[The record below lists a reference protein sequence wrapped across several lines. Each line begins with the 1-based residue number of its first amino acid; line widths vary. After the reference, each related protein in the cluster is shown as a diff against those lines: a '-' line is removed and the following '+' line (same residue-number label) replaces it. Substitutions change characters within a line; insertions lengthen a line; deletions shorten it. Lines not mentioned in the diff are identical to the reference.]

1 MLLVDEETR
10 WLRRP
15 RDLVSAVITLLAIV
29 GVMVVTVY
37 GSSTALAVIR
47 DVRTATSGIITSILF
62 MPVNALEGLIGFF
75 LPAALVIDMAWHR
88 RWRTLATGAL
98 AVASAAAFTYGLL
111 WLFSRYFPLSPI
123 TGQLS
128 DSLVEQTYFKLI
140 PYVAVVSAILTVA
153 GSGKRAKTTRWGW
166 PLLSLVLVLSVLQG
180 NQTLPGALITALLGV
195 LCGLMWRYIAGD
207 VPDRATGADLVKLVR
222 RAGVDAQLVVRIDKL
237 PDDAALAAWLAPA
250 YGDLGHIDRYGID
263 QIHRIL
269 QKAGESFEGAPP
281 KPKGSEAAS
290 PESEQQADDPQ
301 GANGSRR
308 ADGPQRADDRLES
321 KGNRQAPEPA
331 PTIGSISRSA
341 KAASQH
347 LRPADDVDPIALRN
361 ELLAS
366 YHPPLSEE
374 ASRNYIVVDSSGNPH
389 HASFFDADQQIV
401 GVLQSSWQRLVLT
414 TTARQAEKTIDGA
427 MDRFALM
434 ELASASAGLA
444 PDRGLAVAGSDSS
457 KVVILE
463 VDGSTALSEVEPN
476 EIPDEAL
483 DDVWDIL
490 QDAHRRGFSHGDV
503 RAGVTALKGGRAQLL
518 HWENGR
524 LAASEMERRIDMAQA
539 MAMMAGTVGVERAI
553 ASASRCLPRDQIV
566 SLAPIL
572 QKAIV
577 PSETMAKF
585 TEKKQLER
593 LRDRLTEQVPEV
605 AEVTPTQLY
614 RFSVKTVVTV
624 SLGLVAVYILVVSVN
639 FNELRS
645 TLANANPLWMLFAFV
660 AGLFTYIG
668 AAMTL
673 RAYTSEPLNAKDAVM
688 VQVAAS
694 LVTLVAPAG
703 IGPAALNLRFLQ
715 KRRVSTPV
723 AVATVTLVQL
733 AQFVTTIILLIGI
746 SLATGKI
753 GSLSMPSGA
762 VMVAIA
768 IGVLAVA
775 ALFLVKPLRRWAAK
789 KIRPTIDQ
797 VWPRLVWLATHP
809 SRIAYG
815 FAGST
820 VQTIAFVA
828 CFGGSLAAFG
838 YSLPIVTLA
847 LAYLLSNSLGSVV
860 PSPGGIGPVE
870 TALTTGLTVA
880 GVPTSIAVSTAV
892 LYRLLTFW
900 GRVPLGWLALRTIT
914 KRGVI

>member
-290 PESEQQADDPQ
+290 PESEQQADNPQ

-331 PTIGSISRSA
+331 PTIGPISRSA

-361 ELLAS
+361 
-366 YHPPLSEE
+366 
-374 ASRNYIVVDSSGNPH
+374 
-389 HASFFDADQQIV
+389 
-401 GVLQSSWQRLVLT
+401 
-414 TTARQAEKTIDGA
+414 
-427 MDRFALM
+427 
-434 ELASASAGLA
+434 
-444 PDRGLAVAGSDSS
+444 
-457 KVVILE
+457 
-463 VDGSTALSEVEPN
+463 
-476 EIPDEAL
+476 
-483 DDVWDIL
+483 
-490 QDAHRRGFSHGDV
+490 
-503 RAGVTALKGGRAQLL
+503 
-518 HWENGR
+518 
-524 LAASEMERRIDMAQA
+524 
-539 MAMMAGTVGVERAI
+539 
-553 ASASRCLPRDQIV
+553 
-566 SLAPIL
+566 
-572 QKAIV
+572 
-577 PSETMAKF
+577 
-585 TEKKQLER
+585 
-593 LRDRLTEQVPEV
+593 
-605 AEVTPTQLY
+605 
-614 RFSVKTVVTV
+614 
-624 SLGLVAVYILVVSVN
+624 
-639 FNELRS
+639 
-645 TLANANPLWMLFAFV
+645 
-660 AGLFTYIG
+660 
-668 AAMTL
+668 
-673 RAYTSEPLNAKDAVM
+673 
-688 VQVAAS
+688 
-694 LVTLVAPAG
+694 
-703 IGPAALNLRFLQ
+703 
-715 KRRVSTPV
+715 
-723 AVATVTLVQL
+723 
-733 AQFVTTIILLIGI
+733 
-746 SLATGKI
+746 
-753 GSLSMPSGA
+753 
-762 VMVAIA
+762 
-768 IGVLAVA
+768 
-775 ALFLVKPLRRWAAK
+775 
-789 KIRPTIDQ
+789 
-797 VWPRLVWLATHP
+797 
-809 SRIAYG
+809 
-815 FAGST
+815 
-820 VQTIAFVA
+820 
-828 CFGGSLAAFG
+828 
-838 YSLPIVTLA
+838 
-847 LAYLLSNSLGSVV
+847 
-860 PSPGGIGPVE
+860 
-870 TALTTGLTVA
+870 
-880 GVPTSIAVSTAV
+880 
-892 LYRLLTFW
+892 
-900 GRVPLGWLALRTIT
+900 
-914 KRGVI
+914 

>member
-1 MLLVDEETR
+1 M
-10 WLRRP
+10 
-15 RDLVSAVITLLAIV
+15 SAVITLLAIV

-62 MPVNALEGLIGFF
+62 MPVNALEGLIGFV

-207 VPDRATGADLVKLVR
+207 VPDRATGADLVRLVR

-237 PDDAALAAWLAPA
+237 PDDDALAAWLAPA

-290 PESEQQADDPQ
+290 PESEQQRADRSRGADD
-301 GANGSRR
+301 SRR
-308 ADGPQRADDRLES
+308 ANGPLGAKDRLES
-321 KGNRQAPEPA
+321 KEDRQIPEPA
-331 PTIGSISRSA
+331 PGFGRVGRSA
-341 KAASQH
+341 KAASQR
-347 LRPADDVDPIALRN
+347 LRPADDVDPLALRN

-366 YHPPLSEE
+366 YHPPLSKE

-463 VDGSTALSEVEPN
+463 VDGSTALSDVEPN

-518 HWENGR
+518 HWENGH

-572 QKAIV
+572 QKAVV

-645 TLANANPLWMLFAFV
+645 TLAHANPLWMLFAFV

-673 RAYTSEPLNAKDAVM
+673 RAYTSEPLNAKDTVM

-715 KRRVSTPV
+715 KRKVSTPV

-762 VMVAIA
+762 VIVAIA
-768 IGVLAVA
+768 VGVLTVA

-789 KIRPTIDQ
+789 KVRPTIDQ

-900 GRVPLGWLALRTIT
+900 GRVPLGWLALRMIT

>member
-1 MLLVDEETR
+1 M
-10 WLRRP
+10 
-15 RDLVSAVITLLAIV
+15 SAVITLLAIV

-62 MPVNALEGLIGFF
+62 MPVNALEGLIGFV

-207 VPDRATGADLVKLVR
+207 VPDRATGADLVRLVR

-237 PDDAALAAWLAPA
+237 PDDDALAAWLAPV

-290 PESEQQADDPQ
+290 PESEQQRAGHSRGADD
-301 GANGSRR
+301 SRR
-308 ADGPQRADDRLES
+308 ANGPLGAKDRLES
-321 KGNRQAPEPA
+321 KEDRQIPEPA
-331 PTIGSISRSA
+331 PGFGRVGRSA
-341 KAASQH
+341 KAASQR
-347 LRPADDVDPIALRN
+347 LRPADDVDPLALRN

-366 YHPPLSEE
+366 YHPPLSKE

-463 VDGSTALSEVEPN
+463 VDGSTALSDVEPN

-518 HWENGR
+518 HWENGH

-572 QKAIV
+572 QKAVV

-645 TLANANPLWMLFAFV
+645 TLAHANPLWMLFAFV

-673 RAYTSEPLNAKDAVM
+673 RAYTSEPLNAKDTVM

-715 KRRVSTPV
+715 KRKVSTPV

-762 VMVAIA
+762 VIVAIA
-768 IGVLAVA
+768 VGVLAVA

-789 KIRPTIDQ
+789 KVRPTIDQ

-900 GRVPLGWLALRTIT
+900 GRVPLGWLALRMIT

>member
-1 MLLVDEETR
+1 M
-10 WLRRP
+10 
-15 RDLVSAVITLLAIV
+15 SAVITLLAIV

-62 MPVNALEGLIGFF
+62 MPVNALEGLIGFV

-207 VPDRATGADLVKLVR
+207 VPDRATGADLVRLVR

-237 PDDAALAAWLAPA
+237 PDDDALAAWLAPA

-290 PESEQQADDPQ
+290 PESEQQRAGHSRGADD
-301 GANGSRR
+301 SRR
-308 ADGPQRADDRLES
+308 ANGPLGAKDRLES
-321 KGNRQAPEPA
+321 KEDRQIPEPA
-331 PTIGSISRSA
+331 PGFGRVGRSA
-341 KAASQH
+341 KAASQR
-347 LRPADDVDPIALRN
+347 LRPADDVDPLALRN

-366 YHPPLSEE
+366 YHPPLSKE

-463 VDGSTALSEVEPN
+463 VDDSTALSDVEPN

-518 HWENGR
+518 HWENGH

-645 TLANANPLWMLFAFV
+645 TLAHANPLWMLFAFV

-673 RAYTSEPLNAKDAVM
+673 RAYTSEPLNAKDTVM

-715 KRRVSTPV
+715 KRKVSTPV

-762 VMVAIA
+762 VIVAIA
-768 IGVLAVA
+768 VGVLAVA

-900 GRVPLGWLALRTIT
+900 GRVPLGWLALRMIT

>member
-15 RDLVSAVITLLAIV
+15 RDLVSAIIMVLVIV

-37 GSSTALAVIR
+37 GSSTALAVTR
-47 DVRTATSGIITSILF
+47 DVRTATSGIIESILF

-88 RWRTLATGAL
+88 RWRSLATAAL
-98 AVASAAAFTYGLL
+98 AVASATGSAYGLL

-123 TGQLS
+123 TGELS
-128 DSLVEQTYFKLI
+128 DSLAEQTYFKLI

-153 GSGKRAKTTRWGW
+153 ASGKRAKTTRWGW
-166 PLLSLVLVLSVLQG
+166 PLLSVVLVLSVLQG
-180 NQTLPGALITALLGV
+180 TQTLPGALITSLLGV

-207 VPDRATGADLVKLVR
+207 VPDRATGGDLVKLVR
-222 RAGVDAQLVVRIDKL
+222 RAGIDAQLVVRIDEL
-237 PDDAALAAWLAPA
+237 SDDVPLKAWLAPT
-250 YGDLGHIDRYGID
+250 YGDLGHVDRYGIE
-263 QIHRIL
+263 QIHLIL
-269 QKAGESFEGAPP
+269 QKAGESFEGVPP
-281 KPKGSEAAS
+281 EPKEGAQSHTSES
-290 PESEQQADDPQ
+290 
-301 GANGSRR
+301 NGSSVSQDFATRVEKAN
-308 ADGPQRADDRLES
+308 ADPASAADSS
-321 KGNRQAPEPA
+321 KG
-331 PTIGSISRSA
+331 T
-341 KAASQH
+341 SQQ
-347 LRPADDVDPIALRN
+347 LKPADDVDPRALRD
-361 ELLAS
+361 ELVTS
-366 YHPPLSEE
+366 YHPPLGEE
-374 ASRNYIVVDSSGNPH
+374 ASRNYIVVDTSGNPY

-401 GVLQSSWQRLVLT
+401 GVIQASWQRLVLT
-414 TTARQAEKTIDGA
+414 TTARHSEKTIDGA

-444 PDRGLAVAGSDSS
+444 PDRNLAVAGSDSS

-463 VDGSTALSEVEPN
+463 IDGSVALTDVAPDA
-476 EIPDEAL
+476 IPDEAL

-490 QDAHRRGFSHGDV
+490 QVAHRKGFSHGDV
-503 RAGVTALKGGRAQLL
+503 RAGTTALRGGRAQLL
-518 HWENGR
+518 HWENGH

-572 QKAIV
+572 QKAVI
-577 PSETMAKF
+577 PAETMAKF
-585 TEKKQLER
+585 TEKKQLES

-605 AEVTPTQLY
+605 AEVSPTQLY
-614 RFSVKTVVTV
+614 RFSIKTVVTV
-624 SLGLVAVYILVVSVN
+624 SLGLAAVYILLASVN
-639 FNELRS
+639 FSEVRT

-668 AAMTL
+668 AAITL
-673 RAYTSEPLNAKDAVM
+673 RAYTSEHLNFRNTVM

-715 KRRVSTPV
+715 KRKVPTPI
-723 AVATVTLVQL
+723 ALATVTLVQL

-762 VMVAIA
+762 VIVAIIVGTLA
-768 IGVLAVA
+768 IAV
-775 ALFLVKPLRRWAAK
+775 LFLVKPLRRWVAK

-838 YSLPIVTLA
+838 HSLPIVTLA
-847 LAYLLSNSLGSVV
+847 FAYLLSNSLGSVV

-900 GRVPLGWLALRTIT
+900 GRVPLGWLALRMIT

>member
-1 MLLVDEETR
+1 M
-10 WLRRP
+10 
-15 RDLVSAVITLLAIV
+15 SAVITLLAIV

-62 MPVNALEGLIGFF
+62 MPVNALEGLIGFV

-207 VPDRATGADLVKLVR
+207 VPDRATGADLVRLVR

-237 PDDAALAAWLAPA
+237 PDDDALAAWLAPA

-269 QKAGESFEGAPP
+269 QKAGESFEGTPP

-290 PESEQQADDPQ
+290 PESEQQRAGHSRGADD
-301 GANGSRR
+301 SRR
-308 ADGPQRADDRLES
+308 ANGPLGAKDRLES
-321 KGNRQAPEPA
+321 KEDRQIPEPA
-331 PTIGSISRSA
+331 PGFGRVGRSA
-341 KAASQH
+341 KAASQR
-347 LRPADDVDPIALRN
+347 LRPADDVDPLALRN

-366 YHPPLSEE
+366 YHPPLSKE

-463 VDGSTALSEVEPN
+463 VDGSTALSDVEPN

-518 HWENGR
+518 HWENGH

-645 TLANANPLWMLFAFV
+645 TLAHANPLWMLFAFV

-673 RAYTSEPLNAKDAVM
+673 RAYTSEPLNAKDTVM

-715 KRRVSTPV
+715 KRKVSTPV

-762 VMVAIA
+762 VIVAIA
-768 IGVLAVA
+768 VGVLAVA

-789 KIRPTIDQ
+789 KVRPTIDQ

-900 GRVPLGWLALRTIT
+900 GRVPLGWLALRMIT

>member
-1 MLLVDEETR
+1 M
-10 WLRRP
+10 
-15 RDLVSAVITLLAIV
+15 SAVITLLAIV

-62 MPVNALEGLIGFF
+62 MPVNALEGLIGFV

-207 VPDRATGADLVKLVR
+207 VPDRATGADLVRLVR

-237 PDDAALAAWLAPA
+237 PDDDALAAWLAPA

-269 QKAGESFEGAPP
+269 QKAGESFEGTPP

-290 PESEQQADDPQ
+290 PESEQQRAGHSRGADD
-301 GANGSRR
+301 SRR
-308 ADGPQRADDRLES
+308 ANGPLGAKDRLES
-321 KGNRQAPEPA
+321 KEDRQIPEPA
-331 PTIGSISRSA
+331 PGFGRVGRSA
-341 KAASQH
+341 KAASQR
-347 LRPADDVDPIALRN
+347 LRPADDVDPLALRN

-366 YHPPLSEE
+366 YPPPLSKE

-463 VDGSTALSEVEPN
+463 VDGSTALSDVEPN

-518 HWENGR
+518 HWENGH

-572 QKAIV
+572 QKAVV

-645 TLANANPLWMLFAFV
+645 TLAHANPLWMLFAFV

-673 RAYTSEPLNAKDAVM
+673 RAYTSEPLNAKDTVM

-715 KRRVSTPV
+715 KRKVSTPV

-762 VMVAIA
+762 VIVAIA
-768 IGVLAVA
+768 VGVLAVA

-789 KIRPTIDQ
+789 KVRPTIDQ

-900 GRVPLGWLALRTIT
+900 GRVPLGWLALRMIT

>member
-1 MLLVDEETR
+1 M
-10 WLRRP
+10 
-15 RDLVSAVITLLAIV
+15 SAVITLLAIV

-62 MPVNALEGLIGFF
+62 MPVNALEGLIGFV

-207 VPDRATGADLVKLVR
+207 VPDRATGADLVRLVR

-237 PDDAALAAWLAPA
+237 PDDDALAAWLAPA

-290 PESEQQADDPQ
+290 PESEQQRADRSRGADD
-301 GANGSRR
+301 SRR
-308 ADGPQRADDRLES
+308 ANGPLGAKDRLES
-321 KGNRQAPEPA
+321 KEDRQIPEPA
-331 PTIGSISRSA
+331 PGFGRVGRSA
-341 KAASQH
+341 KAASQR
-347 LRPADDVDPIALRN
+347 LRPADDVDPLALRN

-366 YHPPLSEE
+366 YHPPLSKE

-463 VDGSTALSEVEPN
+463 VDGSTALSDVEPN

-518 HWENGR
+518 HWENGH

-572 QKAIV
+572 QKAVV

-645 TLANANPLWMLFAFV
+645 TLAHANPLWMLFAFV

-673 RAYTSEPLNAKDAVM
+673 RAYTSEPLNAKDTVM

-715 KRRVSTPV
+715 KRKVSTPV

-762 VMVAIA
+762 VIVAIA
-768 IGVLAVA
+768 VGVLAVA

-789 KIRPTIDQ
+789 KVRPTIDQ

>member
-1 MLLVDEETR
+1 M
-10 WLRRP
+10 
-15 RDLVSAVITLLAIV
+15 SAVITLLAIV

-62 MPVNALEGLIGFF
+62 MPVNALEGLIGFV

-207 VPDRATGADLVKLVR
+207 VPDRATGADLVRLVR

-237 PDDAALAAWLAPA
+237 PDDDALAAWLAPA

-290 PESEQQADDPQ
+290 PESEQQRAGHSRGADD
-301 GANGSRR
+301 SRR
-308 ADGPQRADDRLES
+308 ANGPLGAKDRLES
-321 KGNRQAPEPA
+321 KEDRQIPEPA
-331 PTIGSISRSA
+331 PGFGRVGRSA
-341 KAASQH
+341 KAASQR
-347 LRPADDVDPIALRN
+347 LRPADDVDPLALRN

-366 YHPPLSEE
+366 YHPPLSKE

-463 VDGSTALSEVEPN
+463 VDGSTALSDVEPN

-518 HWENGR
+518 HWENGH

-572 QKAIV
+572 QKAVV

-645 TLANANPLWMLFAFV
+645 TLAHANPLWMLFAFV

-673 RAYTSEPLNAKDAVM
+673 RAYTSEPLNAKDTVM

-715 KRRVSTPV
+715 KRKVSTPV

-762 VMVAIA
+762 VIVAIA
-768 IGVLAVA
+768 VGVLAVA

-789 KIRPTIDQ
+789 KVRPTIDQ

-900 GRVPLGWLALRTIT
+900 GRVPLGWLALRMIT

>member
-1 MLLVDEETR
+1 M
-10 WLRRP
+10 
-15 RDLVSAVITLLAIV
+15 SAVITLLAIV

-207 VPDRATGADLVKLVR
+207 VPDRATGADLVRLVR

-237 PDDAALAAWLAPA
+237 PDDDALAAWLAPA

-290 PESEQQADDPQ
+290 PESEQQRAGHSRGADD
-301 GANGSRR
+301 SRR
-308 ADGPQRADDRLES
+308 ANGPLGAKDRLES
-321 KGNRQAPEPA
+321 KEDRQIPEPA
-331 PTIGSISRSA
+331 PGFGRVGRSA
-341 KAASQH
+341 KAASQR
-347 LRPADDVDPIALRN
+347 LRPADDVDPLALRN

-366 YHPPLSEE
+366 YPPPLSKE

-463 VDGSTALSEVEPN
+463 VDGSTALSDVEPN

-518 HWENGR
+518 HWENGH

-572 QKAIV
+572 QKAVV

-645 TLANANPLWMLFAFV
+645 TLAHANPLWMLFAFV

-673 RAYTSEPLNAKDAVM
+673 RAYTSEPLNAKDTVM

-715 KRRVSTPV
+715 KRKVSTPV

-762 VMVAIA
+762 VIVAIA
-768 IGVLAVA
+768 VGVLAVA

-789 KIRPTIDQ
+789 KVRPTIDQ

-900 GRVPLGWLALRTIT
+900 GRVPLGWLALRMIT

>member
-1 MLLVDEETR
+1 M
-10 WLRRP
+10 
-15 RDLVSAVITLLAIV
+15 SAIITLLAIV

-331 PTIGSISRSA
+331 PTIGPISRSA

-775 ALFLVKPLRRWAAK
+775 ALFLVKPLRSWAAK
-789 KIRPTIDQ
+789 
-797 VWPRLVWLATHP
+797 
-809 SRIAYG
+809 
-815 FAGST
+815 
-820 VQTIAFVA
+820 
-828 CFGGSLAAFG
+828 
-838 YSLPIVTLA
+838 
-847 LAYLLSNSLGSVV
+847 
-860 PSPGGIGPVE
+860 
-870 TALTTGLTVA
+870 
-880 GVPTSIAVSTAV
+880 
-892 LYRLLTFW
+892 
-900 GRVPLGWLALRTIT
+900 
-914 KRGVI
+914 

>member
-1 MLLVDEETR
+1 M
-10 WLRRP
+10 
-15 RDLVSAVITLLAIV
+15 SAVITLLAIV

-62 MPVNALEGLIGFF
+62 MPVNALEGLIGFV

-111 WLFSRYFPLSPI
+111 WLFSHYFPLSPI

-207 VPDRATGADLVKLVR
+207 VPDRATGADLVRLVR

-237 PDDAALAAWLAPA
+237 PDDDALAAWLAPA

-290 PESEQQADDPQ
+290 PESEQQRADRSRGADD
-301 GANGSRR
+301 SRR
-308 ADGPQRADDRLES
+308 ANGPLGAKDRLES
-321 KGNRQAPEPA
+321 KEDRQIPEPA
-331 PTIGSISRSA
+331 PGFGRVGRSA
-341 KAASQH
+341 KAASQR
-347 LRPADDVDPIALRN
+347 LRPADDVDPLALRN

-366 YHPPLSEE
+366 YHPPLSKE

-463 VDGSTALSEVEPN
+463 VDGSTALSDVEPN

-518 HWENGR
+518 HWENGH

-572 QKAIV
+572 QKAVV

-645 TLANANPLWMLFAFV
+645 TLAHANPLWMLFAFV

-673 RAYTSEPLNAKDAVM
+673 RAYTSEPLNAKDTVM

-715 KRRVSTPV
+715 KRKVSTPV

-762 VMVAIA
+762 VIVAIA
-768 IGVLAVA
+768 VGVLAVA

-789 KIRPTIDQ
+789 KVRPTIDQ

-900 GRVPLGWLALRTIT
+900 GRVPLGWLALRMIT